1 MGITASASIL
11 MPSNSYKK
19 SKVVETVPSIEFSNG
34 TTALSISPFSTALKQ
49 SKIVAFEMSSSFS
62 KVCNATMCVLDA
74 SLPKY
79 AIFILIIIVLK
90 KIPEKIQELIFIK
103 R

>member
-1 MGITASASIL
+1 
-11 MPSNSYKK
+11 
-19 SKVVETVPSIEFSNG
+19 
-34 TTALSISPFSTALKQ
+34 
-49 SKIVAFEMSSSFS
+49 
-62 KVCNATMCVLDA
+62 MCVLDA